1 LSTRSFESLARD
13 DFNKARSRAL
23 FSQVLALLRNE
34 KDELLSLQEVKSLLR
49 PRSETYRGMR
59 TVPIDRIVGSEGRYQ
74 DFNKRFLPR
83 RTNLRGRWER
93 VDVAHHAQITL
104 PPIKLYEIGGI
115 YFVRDGNHRVSV
127 ARTQGVEF
135 IDAEVVSLSI
145 GVQLHPQMGRDE
157 LLARV
162 VELEKTE
169 FLRATKLDRWRPQAR
184 IDFTSPG
191 RYEELVRHVHGHK
204 YFINQ
209 NSLVEIPFKEGLLS
223 WFDTVYEPIV
233 TVIRQ
238 ERILAGFPGRTEAD
252 LYVWIVQHWD
262 ELKRNYGGRTT
273 IREAATDFSR
283 RFGRPGFLRRV
294 AEGAVRSLRRAVRRA
309 LQKARLRAV
318 RRARSRLRARG
329 PRRRAR
335 RTRPGR

>member
-1 LSTRSFESLARD
+1 MASRSFASQARD
-13 DFNKARSRAL
+13 DFNKARSLAL
-23 FSQVLALLRNE
+23 FSQVLALLRKE

-59 TVPIDRIVGSEGRYQ
+59 TVPIDRIVGSEGRYR
-74 DFNKRFLPR
+74 DFSKRFLPR
-83 RTNLRGRWER
+83 RTHLRGRWER

-104 PPIKLYEIGGI
+104 PPIKLYELGGI

-135 IDAEVVSLSI
+135 IDAEVVSLNI

-169 FLRATKLDRWRPQAR
+169 FLRTTRLDRWRPQAAA
-184 IDFTSPG
+184 IEFSSPG
-191 RYEELVRHVHGHK
+191 RYEELIRHILGHK

-209 NSLVEIPFKEGLLS
+209 NRKEEISFKEGLLS

-233 TVIRQ
+233 TAIRQ
-238 ERILAGFPGRTEAD
+238 ERILSLFPGRTEAD

-262 ELKRNYGGRTT
+262 ELKRTYGGGTT
-273 IREAATDFSR
+273 IREAAADYSR
-283 RFGRPGFLRRV
+283 RFGRASLPRRIAARVVRALRK
-294 AEGAVRSLRRAVRRA
+294 AVRRA
-309 LQKARLRAV
+309 LLRS
-318 RRARSRLRARG
+318 RRAA
-329 PRRRAR
+329 AR
-335 RTRPGR
+335 RTRRRRNRH